1 MPELQELLLIG
12 GVVLIGLG
20 VLAGLIVLIVA
31 LSRRA
36 RSAEGPD
43 SGSGG
48 RGGSAT
54 APELAATSPF
64 AAFQLPE
71 FSDSS
76 SLSGAFVA
84 GPRQSSPTIQASTD
98 SSEIPPDS
106 DSAAAVPPLA
116 PTVRVED
123 AVPGGPAVSGPS
135 VGTAEGA
142 PVWRHFLGA
151 LPESETFLHT
161 TGSFAVPPVVPFAN
175 PWSLDEAPA
184 VSAPAPLPEPEPA
197 TPEPVAEPEPATPE
211 PVAAEPEP
219 EPEVAAEPAPS
230 IPPGSSAPDPVE
242 PDPVEPEPE
251 LEPEPEDERTILSPR
266 SRVIAPWLL
275 ILDTGERIEVGGESV
290 VVGRKPASI
299 EHGVPGITIPDS
311 TKTLSKVHARLDRV
325 GDHWTLTDLG
335 STNGSAIIESGGRE
349 RLLARG
355 GSDVIRGRFLLGEVG
370 MVLVRNPE
378 AAA

>member
-31 LSRRA
+31 LTRRA
-36 RSAEGPD
+36 RSAEGPE
-43 SGSGG
+43 SGAGG

-98 SSEIPPDS
+98 SSEIVADS

-123 AVPGGPAVSGPS
+123 AVRGGPAVSGPS

-142 PVWRHFLGA
+142 PVWRDFLGA

-161 TGSFAVPPVVPFAN
+161 TGSFAVPPVVPLAN
-175 PWSLDEAPA
+175 PWTLDDEPLAPV
-184 VSAPAPLPEPEPA
+184 VSAPATQPEPQAVP
-197 TPEPVAEPEPATPE
+197 
-211 PVAAEPEP
+211 EPEP
-219 EPEVAAEPAPS
+219 EPEPVVVAEPTPS
-230 IPPGSSAPDPVE
+230 IPPASPAIPDAAPAE
-242 PDPVEPEPE
+242 A
-251 LEPEPEDERTILSPR
+251 PEPEDERTVLSPR

-275 ILDTGERIEVGGESV
+275 ILDTGERIELVEESV

-311 TKTLSKVHARLDRV
+311 TKTLSKVHARLDRI